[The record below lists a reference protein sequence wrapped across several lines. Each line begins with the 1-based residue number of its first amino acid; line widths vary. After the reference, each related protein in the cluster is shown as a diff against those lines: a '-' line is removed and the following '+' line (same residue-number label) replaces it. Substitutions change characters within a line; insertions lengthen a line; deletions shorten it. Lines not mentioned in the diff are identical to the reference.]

1 MVRRDGRYCMLYIL
15 TSAPAQED
23 PGKEMWTKYMNV
35 FKDYDKRISDTW
47 TEDATG
53 LLVFVSV
60 ILRYRCHH
68 NDKPKDWPFLR
79 NGWSL
84 YH

>member
-1 MVRRDGRYCMLYIL
+1 
-15 TSAPAQED
+15 
-23 PGKEMWTKYMNV
+23 MWTKYLGV
-35 FKDYDKRISDTW
+35 FSEHDTRISDAW
-47 TEDATG
+47 KADADG

-60 ILRYRCHH
+60 ILRFAVHP
-68 NDKPKDWPFLR
+68 NDKPEDWSFLR